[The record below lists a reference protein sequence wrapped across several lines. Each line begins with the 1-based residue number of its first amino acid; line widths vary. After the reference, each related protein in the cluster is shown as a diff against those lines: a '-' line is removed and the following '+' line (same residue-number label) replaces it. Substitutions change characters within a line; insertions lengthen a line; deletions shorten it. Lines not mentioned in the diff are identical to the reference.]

1 MEQGSLF
8 SRQLEIRE
16 KASELREL
24 IDEIVDTE
32 DKIDAVNYVR
42 REIHSVSPMK
52 HHPVDFVEWVKADD
66 VEAND
71 YNPNAVAPPEMK
83 LLMLSIEHDGY
94 TMPIVTNPEEDKIMI
109 VDGFHRRESE
119 QRSAKIRTSTYGRLP
134 VSYIRKENSSPKDR
148 MAATIRHNRARGKHA
163 IDPMVEIVA
172 KLLKEGWL
180 GEDIAKHLGMDADE
194 VLRLTQAAG
203 LAALFKD
210 KEFSKAW
217 E

>member
-8 SRQLEIRE
+8 NRQMEIRD
-16 KASELREL
+16 KISELREL
-24 IDEIVDTE
+24 VDEIVDVDE
-32 DKIDAVNYVR
+32 KIDAINYIR

-52 HHPVDFVEWVKADD
+52 HHPVDFVEWVKSDE

-71 YNPNAVAPPEMK
+71 YNPNSVAPPEMR
-83 LLMLSIEHDGY
+83 LLILSIEHDGY
-94 TMPIVTNPEEDKIMI
+94 TMPIVTNPEENKIVI

-119 QRSAKIRTSTYGRLP
+119 RRSTKINKSTYGRLP
-134 VSYIRKENSSPKDR
+134 VTYIRKENSSPKDR

-172 KLLKEGWL
+172 KLLKEGWSG
-180 GEDIAKHLGMDADE
+180 GEIAKHLGMDADE

-203 LAALFKD
+203 LPELFKD
-210 KEFSKAW
+210 HPFSKAW

>member
-1 MEQGSLF
+1 VEQGSLF
-8 SRQLEIRE
+8 NRQMEIRD
-16 KASELREL
+16 KISELREL
-24 IDEIVDTE
+24 IDEIVDIDE
-32 DKIDAVNYVR
+32 KIDAINYVR

-52 HHPVDFVEWVKADD
+52 HHPVDFVEWVKSDE

-71 YNPNAVAPPEMK
+71 YNPNSVAPPEMR
-83 LLMLSIEHDGY
+83 LLILSIEHDGY
-94 TMPIVTNPEEDKIMI
+94 TMPIVTNPEKDKIVI

-119 QRSAKIRTSTYGRLP
+119 RRSTKISKSTYGRLP
-134 VSYIRKENSSPKDR
+134 VTYIRKENSSPKDR

-172 KLLKEGWL
+172 KLLKEGWSG
-180 GEDIAKHLGMDADE
+180 GEIAKHLGMDADE

-203 LAALFKD
+203 LPELFKD
-210 KEFSKAW
+210 HPFSKAW

>member
-8 SRQLEIRE
+8 NRQMEIRD
-16 KASELREL
+16 KISELREL
-24 IDEIVDTE
+24 VDEIVDVDE
-32 DKIDAVNYVR
+32 KIDTINYIR

-52 HHPVDFVEWVKADD
+52 HHPVDFVEWVKSDE

-71 YNPNAVAPPEMK
+71 YNPNSVAPPEMR
-83 LLMLSIEHDGY
+83 LLILSIEHDGY
-94 TMPIVTNPEEDKIMI
+94 TMPIVTNPEENKIVI

-119 QRSAKIRTSTYGRLP
+119 RRSTKINKSTYGRLP
-134 VSYIRKENSSPKDR
+134 VTYIRKENSSPKDR

-172 KLLKEGWL
+172 KLLKEGWSG
-180 GEDIAKHLGMDADE
+180 GEIAKHLGMDADE

-203 LAALFKD
+203 LPELFKD
-210 KEFSKAW
+210 HPFSKAW

>member
-8 SRQLEIRE
+8 NRQMEIRD
-16 KASELREL
+16 KISELREL
-24 IDEIVDTE
+24 VDEIVDVDE
-32 DKIDAVNYVR
+32 KIDTINYIR

-52 HHPVDFVEWVKADD
+52 HHPVDFVEWVKSDE

-71 YNPNAVAPPEMK
+71 YNPNSVAPPEMR
-83 LLMLSIEHDGY
+83 LLILSIEHDGY
-94 TMPIVTNPEEDKIMI
+94 TMPIVTNPEENKIVI

-119 QRSAKIRTSTYGRLP
+119 RRSTKINKSTYGRLP
-134 VSYIRKENSSPKDR
+134 VTYIRKENSSPKDR

-172 KLLKEGWL
+172 KLLKEGWSS
-180 GEDIAKHLGMDADE
+180 GEIAKHLGMDADE
-194 VLRLTQAAG
+194 VLRFTQAAG
-203 LAALFKD
+203 LPELFKD
-210 KEFSKAW
+210 HPFSKAW

>member
-8 SRQLEIRE
+8 NRQMEIRD
-16 KASELREL
+16 KISELREL
-24 IDEIVDTE
+24 IDEIVDIDE
-32 DKIDAVNYVR
+32 KIDAINYVR

-52 HHPVDFVEWVKADD
+52 HHPVDFVEWVKSDE

-71 YNPNAVAPPEMK
+71 YNPNSVAPPEMK
-83 LLMLSIEHDGY
+83 LLILSIEHDGY
-94 TMPIVTNPEEDKIMI
+94 TMPIVTNPEENKIVI

-119 QRSAKIRTSTYGRLP
+119 RRSTKINKSTYGRLP
-134 VSYIRKENSSPKDR
+134 VTYIRKENSSPKDR

-172 KLLKEGWL
+172 KLLKEGWSG
-180 GEDIAKHLGMDADE
+180 GEIAKHLGMDADE

-203 LAALFKD
+203 LPELFKD
-210 KEFSKAW
+210 HPFSKAW